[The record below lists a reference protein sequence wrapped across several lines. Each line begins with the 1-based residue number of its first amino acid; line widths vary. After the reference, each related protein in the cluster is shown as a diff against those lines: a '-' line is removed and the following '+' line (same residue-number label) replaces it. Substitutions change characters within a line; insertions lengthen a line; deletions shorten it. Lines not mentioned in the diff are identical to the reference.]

1 MAQLDHRSDKELQD
15 ALNSGEELGPRK
27 SAFAKEILRRRAEAK
42 GGGQFFLITGILAA
56 ITISIAAIKRLW
68 RN

>member
-1 MAQLDHRSDKELQD
+1 MAQLDHRSNKELQD
-15 ALNSGEELGPRK
+15 ALNSGELGPRK

-42 GGGQFFLITGILAA
+42 GRGQFFLVTGILAA